1 MKKRNTVAELKD
13 GVEVEPFDG
22 WDRTFLSH
30 KTTSSYLFTNYK
42 IPEHLVDINDIK
54 IGVQWMLKSDYHIV
68 KN

>member
-1 MKKRNTVAELKD
+1 MEKRNTVVELKD

-42 IPEHLVDINDIK
+42 IP
-54 IGVQWMLKSDYHIV
+54 
-68 KN
+68 